1 MDKITPDMIMTFLVV
16 AAALIGFVLLV
27 WSLIDK
33 IKSAKKPAADLNR
46 WQQETNAKF
55 DKDNKRINT
64 LEDGQKVM
72 LRGISALISHEIN
85 GNSIDKLNKS
95 QNEIME
101 YLIER

>member
-1 MDKITPDMIMTFLVV
+1 MDKITPDMIMTSLIV

-33 IKSAKKPAADLNR
+33 IRSARKPAADLVR
-46 WQQETNAKF
+46 WQQETNAKL
-55 DKDNKRINT
+55 DNDNKRLNT
-64 LEDGQKVM
+64 LENGQKVM
-72 LRGISALISHEIN
+72 LRGINALISHEIN
-85 GNSIDKLNKS
+85 GNSADKLNKS

>member
-1 MDKITPDMIMTFLVV
+1 MDKITPDMIQTSLIV

-27 WSLIDK
+27 WSLVDK
-33 IKSAKKPAADLNR
+33 IKSAKKPAVDLAR
-46 WQQETNAKF
+46 WQQETNSKL
-55 DKDNKRINT
+55 DRDNKRLNT

-72 LRGISALISHEIN
+72 LRGINALISHEIN
-85 GNSIDKLNKS
+85 GNSIDKLSKS

>member
-1 MDKITPDMIMTFLVV
+1 MEKITPDMIQTSLIV

-33 IKSAKKPAADLNR
+33 IKSAKKPAVDLAR
-46 WQQETNAKF
+46 WQQETNNKL
-55 DKDNKRINT
+55 DRDNKRLNT

-72 LRGISALISHEIN
+72 LRGINALISHEIN
-85 GNSIDKLNKS
+85 GNSVDKLNKS

>member
-1 MDKITPDMIMTFLVV
+1 MDKITPDMIMTFLIV

-33 IKSAKKPAADLNR
+33 IKSARKPAADMAH
-46 WQQETNAKF
+46 WQMETNTKL
-55 DKDNKRINT
+55 DRDNKRLNT
-64 LEDGQKVM
+64 LENGQKVM
-72 LRGISALISHEIN
+72 LRGINALISHEIN

-95 QNEIME
+95 QSEIME